1 MNCVLVPHVR
11 TSAENSVSDAVGGGG
26 EMVGEK
32 AAAAGEEG
40 NKAAARGEER
50 KEEGSQ
56 NVV

>member
-1 MNCVLVPHVR
+1 
-11 TSAENSVSDAVGGGG
+11 
-26 EMVGEK
+26 MVGEK

-40 NKAAARGEER
+40 NKAAARGEEG